1 MGRGMVSHT
10 AWRAHVTVKGAGAG
24 RQAGWEETQEPE
36 TRATLGTLSTTESH
50 QQIHRVSL
58 GNARCG
64 PSRET
69 GEEPQDQAADAAS
82 FCH

>member
-10 AWRAHVTVKGAGAG
+10 AWRARGAGG
-24 RQAGWEETQEPE
+24 QAGWEETQEPE
-36 TRATLGTLSTTESH
+36 TQATLGILSTTESH

-69 GEEPQDQAADAAS
+69 GEEPGSGSRCSQLLSLAVT
-82 FCH
+82 